1 MTPDD
6 IIKLLDATCICGAR
20 KLHDP
25 IQHAFAADLMSDV
38 LRLNT
43 EGLLLITGMANPQV
57 IRTAEMADIPFI
69 LFVRDKQITAEMQQL
84 AEENE
89 ILLLRCRQSFSRA
102 GAASSEIKKILKQL
116 NVDALLIKRIV
127 VALYEAEVNVVAHAY
142 EGVMNVVLDGKSIVV
157 TITDKGPGIPDI
169 AKAMQEGFST
179 ASPEVREMGFG
190 AGMGLPNMKK
200 NCDRL
205 NIESTVNVG
214 TKVTMTTYLR

>member
-69 LFVRDKQITAEMQQL
+69 LFVRAE
-84 AEENE
+84 NC
-89 ILLLRCRQSFSRA
+89 IKPGFFRC
-102 GAASSEIKKILKQL
+102 IKKT
-116 NVDALLIKRIV
+116 
-127 VALYEAEVNVVAHAY
+127 Y
-142 EGVMNVVLDGKSIVV
+142 
-157 TITDKGPGIPDI
+157 GI
-169 AKAMQEGFST
+169 QF
-179 ASPEVREMGFG
+179 
-190 AGMGLPNMKK
+190 
-200 NCDRL
+200 
-205 NIESTVNVG
+205 
-214 TKVTMTTYLR
+214 

>member
-84 AEENE
+84 ARKTKSCYCVAVKVCSGYAENC
-89 ILLLRCRQSFSRA
+89 IKPGFFRC
-102 GAASSEIKKILKQL
+102 IKKT
-116 NVDALLIKRIV
+116 
-127 VALYEAEVNVVAHAY
+127 Y
-142 EGVMNVVLDGKSIVV
+142 
-157 TITDKGPGIPDI
+157 GI
-169 AKAMQEGFST
+169 QF
-179 ASPEVREMGFG
+179 
-190 AGMGLPNMKK
+190 
-200 NCDRL
+200 
-205 NIESTVNVG
+205 
-214 TKVTMTTYLR
+214 

>member
-43 EGLLLITGMANPQV
+43 EGWRARRANPQV

-89 ILLLRCRQSFSRA
+89 ILLLRCRQSMFRVCGELYKA
-102 GAASSEIKKILKQL
+102 G
-116 NVDALLIKRIV
+116 LLPV
-127 VALYEAEVNVVAHAY
+127 Y
-142 EGVMNVVLDGKSIVV
+142 
-157 TITDKGPGIPDI
+157 
-169 AKAMQEGFST
+169 
-179 ASPEVREMGFG
+179 
-190 AGMGLPNMKK
+190 
-200 NCDRL
+200 
-205 NIESTVNVG
+205 
-214 TKVTMTTYLR
+214 

>member
-69 LFVRDKQITAEMQQL
+69 LFVRDKQITAEMHQL

-89 ILLLRCRQSFSRA
+89 ILLLRCRQSMFRVCGELYKA
-102 GAASSEIKKILKQL
+102 GLLPVYYENIWNSILIWKEEIFHGQ
-116 NVDALLIKRIV
+116 
-127 VALYEAEVNVVAHAY
+127 
-142 EGVMNVVLDGKSIVV
+142 
-157 TITDKGPGIPDI
+157 GPLP
-169 AKAMQEGFST
+169 
-179 ASPEVREMGFG
+179 VR
-190 AGMGLPNMKK
+190 
-200 NCDRL
+200 
-205 NIESTVNVG
+205 
-214 TKVTMTTYLR
+214 

>member
-69 LFVRDKQITAEMQQL
+69 LFVRDKQSRQKCNSWPRKTKSCYCVAVKVCSGYAE
-84 AEENE
+84 NC
-89 ILLLRCRQSFSRA
+89 IKPGFFRC
-102 GAASSEIKKILKQL
+102 IKKT
-116 NVDALLIKRIV
+116 
-127 VALYEAEVNVVAHAY
+127 Y
-142 EGVMNVVLDGKSIVV
+142 
-157 TITDKGPGIPDI
+157 GI
-169 AKAMQEGFST
+169 QF
-179 ASPEVREMGFG
+179 
-190 AGMGLPNMKK
+190 
-200 NCDRL
+200 
-205 NIESTVNVG
+205 
-214 TKVTMTTYLR
+214 